1 MSFSVAQNIILPSGL
16 RAIRSDSPFLLILCA
31 PHPAGLRLFPW
42 FSHMAKRNYRAWT
55 PGEESDFEPWVAL
68 YPNLTWSERAEKYS
82 MERKPR
88 NAESLRAKFRQLKK
102 NIRRH
107 HRPSHTEPT
116 RPRQRRGQQTARP
129 APISISTP
137 TSSGNSPQRQC
148 SAPRAK
154 TQQTPLSGCRHDRP
168 PQPPIQRDQ
177 PAAQQTR
184 PVKAPVEREDAG
196 NAPGDQGRP
205 SPDVPDIVPCS
216 RGVSP
221 NLLGAGYHGSY
232 WELSLPSG
240 PQRQIDLLW
249 QLVYHVTGRVRQ

>member
-1 MSFSVAQNIILPSGL
+1 
-16 RAIRSDSPFLLILCA
+16 
-31 PHPAGLRLFPW
+31 
-42 FSHMAKRNYRAWT
+42 MAKRNYRAWT
-55 PGEESDFEPWVAL
+55 PGEESDLEPWVAL
-68 YPNLTWSERAEKYS
+68 YPDLTWSERAEKYS
-82 MERKPR
+82 IERKPR

-107 HRPSHTEPT
+107 HRPSHTGPS
-116 RPRQRRGQQTARP
+116 RPRQRRGQQTTRP
-129 APISISTP
+129 SPISISTP

-168 PQPPIQRDQ
+168 PQPPIRRGQ
-177 PAAQQTR
+177 PAAQRTR

-221 NLLGAGYHGSY
+221 RNCRHDNTLLGAGHHGSY
-232 WELSLPSG
+232 LESSQPSG
-240 PQRQIDLLW
+240 PHRKIDLLW
-249 QLVYHVTGRVRQ
+249 RLVYHVAGRVR